1 MGKGHEDEAGQD
13 QGPPFYPFTPPPVQL
28 HGLQGGE
35 LDVHWIAILFL
46 SLHHFMNSHLNHL
59 TVVLEVSK
67 CAT

>member
-13 QGPPFYPFTPPPVQL
+13 QGPPFCTFTPPPVQL

-46 SLHHFMNSHLNHL
+46 SLHRFMNSHLNHL
-59 TVVLEVSK
+59 TLVLEVSK